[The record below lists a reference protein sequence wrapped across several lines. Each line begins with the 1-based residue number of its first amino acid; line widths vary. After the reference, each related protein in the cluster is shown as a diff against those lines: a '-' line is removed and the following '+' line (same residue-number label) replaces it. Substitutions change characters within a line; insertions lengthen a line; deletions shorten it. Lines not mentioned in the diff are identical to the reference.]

1 MALAITIP
9 DTLEM
14 IVGEQLN
21 LSVDF
26 TNLIAA
32 GDVISSPLVT
42 IMNAS
47 TDETVTSA
55 IIGSLSITNNVIIN
69 VTVTSTPLR
78 KKTSYIAQFTCTAA
92 GGGSSKTV
100 SALLTI
106 KIVY

>member
-9 DTLEM
+9 GMLEM
-14 IVGEQLN
+14 LVGEKLN

-32 GDVISSPLVT
+32 GDVISSPIVT
-42 IMNAS
+42 IMNTA
-47 TDETVTSA
+47 TDETVASA
-55 IIGSLSITNNVIIN
+55 IIGSPSVTNNVIIN
-69 VTVTSTPLR
+69 VTVSSTPLR
-78 KKTSYIAQFTCTAA
+78 KKTSYIAQFTCTAT